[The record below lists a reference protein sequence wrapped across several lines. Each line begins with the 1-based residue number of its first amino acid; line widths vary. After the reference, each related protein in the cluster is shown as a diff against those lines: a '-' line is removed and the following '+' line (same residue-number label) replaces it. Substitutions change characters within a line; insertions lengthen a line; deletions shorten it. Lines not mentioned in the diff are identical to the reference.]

1 MKPAAT
7 SHDRDGHPVQS
18 TNPYR
23 LTDRVL
29 HAAGITAAL
38 LTGAVAIVLWWPR

>member
-1 MKPAAT
+1 MTP
-7 SHDRDGHPVQS
+7 D
-18 TNPYR
+18 YR

-29 HAAGITAAL
+29 HAAGITAVL

>member
-1 MKPAAT
+1 M
-7 SHDRDGHPVQS
+7 SLLPVS
-18 TNPYR
+18 D
-23 LTDRVL
+23 DRVL